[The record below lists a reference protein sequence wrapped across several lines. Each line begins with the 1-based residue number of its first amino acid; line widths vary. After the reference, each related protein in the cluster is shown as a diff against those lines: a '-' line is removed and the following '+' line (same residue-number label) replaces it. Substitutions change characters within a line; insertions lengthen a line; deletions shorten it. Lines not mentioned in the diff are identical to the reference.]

1 MNIIISTLNSKYIH
15 SSLSIR
21 YLKSYCIDSFNN
33 IKLMEFTIN
42 QNSEYITG
50 ELFKHAPDVLAF
62 SCYIWNIEKTLEIC
76 ERLKIVRPQTKII
89 LGGPEVSFDGYEL
102 LRKYDFIDFVIYGE
116 GEETFKELLQYLDEG
131 IENYDN
137 IKGLIFR
144 EDERI
149 IVNSPRPLISNLD
162 MIPSPYEGDLNEF
175 KDKIVY
181 FESSRGCPF
190 NCQFCLSSTIKGV
203 RYFTIDRV
211 KEDLLKLIKAGVK
224 QVKFVDRT
232 FNAKKDYALEIMKF
246 IMAQNVKNINFHFE
260 VTAHLLDD
268 EMLDFLKC
276 VPEGLF
282 QFEIGVQSTNDKTL
296 EAISRKTNFGRLSRV
311 VKKIKSYE
319 NIHQHLDLIA
329 GLPYEDYS
337 SFKKSFNDVYNLRPD
352 MLQLG
357 FLKLLKGSGLRRER
371 EKYGFKFL
379 DKPPYEVLENNY
391 ITYEEMLK
399 LKSIE
404 DLLEKYSNSRS
415 FENSLNYVIKNYY
428 ETPFAFFEDFSSY
441 WEQQKLDSISHSKVS
456 LYKIFYNYYFDT
468 INNHIEV
475 FRELLKYDFLLNNK
489 TANLPEFMKI
499 DKKIDDRNIVHK
511 FLQNDS
517 YVNKYLKEFVDIPAK
532 KIINKVH
539 FEVFILDILDFIKND
554 FDVDK
559 VSYKESIVLFKYN
572 EDKKVFNKVEVY
584 DITKEIEKIRS
595 ESVGNNK

>member
-1 MNIIISTLNSKYIH
+1 MNIVISTLNSKYIH

-21 YLKSYCIDSFNN
+21 YLKSYCMDLFNN

-50 ELFKHAPDVLAF
+50 EIFKHAPDVLAF

-89 LGGPEVSFDGYEL
+89 LGGPEVSFDGDEL

-203 RYFTIDRV
+203 RYFTLDRV

-296 EAISRKTNFGRLSRV
+296 EAISRKTNFDKLSKV
-311 VKKIKSYE
+311 VKKIKSYK

-329 GLPYEDYS
+329 GLPYEDYN
-337 SFKKSFNDVYNLRPD
+337 SFKKSFNDVYNLQPD

-357 FLKLLKGSGLRRER
+357 FLKLLKGSGLRRDR

-391 ITYEEMLK
+391 ISYEEMLK

-415 FENSLNYVIKNYY
+415 FENSLKYVIKNYY
-428 ETPFAFFEDFSSY
+428 ETPFDFFEDFSSY
-441 WEQQKLDSISHSKVS
+441 WEQHKLDSISHSKAS
-456 LYKIFYNYYFDT
+456 LYKIFYNYYFDR
-468 INNHIEV
+468 ININIEI

-489 TANLPEFMKI
+489 TSNLPEFMKS
-499 DKKIDDRNIVHK
+499 DKKINDRNTAHK
-511 FLQNDS
+511 FLQNEL
-517 YVNKYLKEFVDIPAK
+517 YVNKYLKEFANIPAK

-539 FEVFILDILDFIKND
+539 FEVFILDILDFIKNN
-554 FDVDK
+554 FEIDK
-559 VSYKESIVLFKYN
+559 VLYKESIVLFKYN
-572 EDKKVFNKVEVY
+572 EDKKVFNKVAVY
-584 DITKEIEKIRS
+584 NVTEEIKKIRS
-595 ESVGNNK
+595 ESIGNNK